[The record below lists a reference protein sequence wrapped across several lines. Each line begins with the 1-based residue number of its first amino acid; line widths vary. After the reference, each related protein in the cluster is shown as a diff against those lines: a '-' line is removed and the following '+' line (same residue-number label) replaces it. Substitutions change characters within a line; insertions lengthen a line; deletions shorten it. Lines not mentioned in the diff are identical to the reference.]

1 MEKKT
6 RQIEKIEKA
15 LAQAHR
21 EQAAP
26 DLPPEWREGVMRHIR
41 RIQAE
46 AHEEGGAPSTTL
58 VFQRMLLPFASA
70 TGLVAVALL
79 AYLLTTSPGM
89 EQDLFAMLTQ
99 DPSGLLAT
107 EALGLQR

>member
-6 RQIEKIEKA
+6 KQIDRVEKA

-21 EQAAP
+21 GQTAP
-26 DLPPEWREGVMRHIR
+26 DLPPEWRQGVMSHVR
-41 RIQAE
+41 RIHVE
-46 AHEEGGAPSTTL
+46 AQEEGTTPSTTL
-58 VFQRMLLPFASA
+58 VFQRMILPFATA

-107 EALGLQR
+107 EALGL

>member
-6 RQIEKIEKA
+6 KQIDRIEKA
-15 LAQAHR
+15 LALAHR
-21 EQAAP
+21 EQTAP

-41 RIQAE
+41 RIQVE
-46 AHEEGGAPSTTL
+46 AHEAVESPSTTL
-58 VFQRMLLPFASA
+58 VFQRMILPFATA

-107 EALGLQR
+107 ETLGLQR

>member
-6 RQIEKIEKA
+6 QQIRRIEKA

-21 EQAAP
+21 EQTAP

-41 RIQAE
+41 RIQVK
-46 AHEEGGAPSTTL
+46 AHEAGTSPSTTL
-58 VFQRMLLPFASA
+58 VFQRMILPLATA